1 MTHVISCLG
10 MGKFARSLLTVLMLT
25 LWVVSGPIGMAFDG
39 CAMMG
44 AMCEAPCGISS
55 YITGRM
61 MTNLSGLEPLA
72 ALATLSTTRPPLVS
86 ASPLTPPPKSALRS
100 A

>member
-1 MTHVISCLG
+1 MR
-10 MGKFARSLLTVLMLT
+10 KFAAPLVVVLTLT

-55 YITGRM
+55 YIAGPVATS
-61 MTNLSGLEPLA
+61 LAGLKPLA
-72 ALATLSTTRPPLVS
+72 YLASSSAARPLLVS

>member
-1 MTHVISCLG
+1 MMLR
-10 MGKFARSLLTVLMLT
+10 MRKLARPILIALTLT

-55 YITGRM
+55 YIAGPMPTS
-61 MTNLSGLEPLA
+61 LAGLQPLA
-72 ALATLSTTRPPLVS
+72 YLAFSATAHPLLVS

>member
-1 MTHVISCLG
+1 
-10 MGKFARSLLTVLMLT
+10 MGKFARSLSTVLMLT

-55 YITGRM
+55 YIAGPVATG
-61 MTNLSGLEPLA
+61 LAELQPLA
-72 ALATLSTTRPPLVS
+72 SLASPSTARPLVAS
-86 ASPLTPPPKSALRS
+86 ASPLTPPPKSSLLS

>member
-1 MTHVISCLG
+1 MRRFVRPFLI
-10 MGKFARSLLTVLMLT
+10 ALTLML
-25 LWVVSGPIGMAFDG
+25 WVASGPIGMAFDG

-55 YITGRM
+55 YIAGPVVTGIAQLQRL
-61 MTNLSGLEPLA
+61 TYLA
-72 ALATLSTTRPPLVS
+72 PASTAHPRLVNV
-86 ASPLTPPPKSALRS
+86 SPLTPPPKSTLLS

>member
-1 MTHVISCLG
+1 MLA
-10 MGKFARSLLTVLMLT
+10 MRRLTRPILIALTLT

-55 YITGRM
+55 YIAGPVVT
-61 MTNLSGLEPLA
+61 SIAGLQPLEYLASSSA
-72 ALATLSTTRPPLVS
+72 ARPLLVS
-86 ASPLTPPPKSALRS
+86 VSPLTPPPKPSLRS

>member
-1 MTHVISCLG
+1 MRRLIRPILI
-10 MGKFARSLLTVLMLT
+10 ALTLT

-55 YITGRM
+55 YIAGPVATSLAR
-61 MTNLSGLEPLA
+61 LQPLA
-72 ALATLSTTRPPLVS
+72 YIASSSAAPPLLVS
-86 ASPLTPPPKSALRS
+86 ASPLTPPPKSTLRS

>member
-1 MTHVISCLG
+1 M
-10 MGKFARSLLTVLMLT
+10 RSLVRPILIALTLI

-55 YITGRM
+55 YLAGPVTTGV
-61 MTNLSGLEPLA
+61 TELQPLA
-72 ALATLSTTRPPLVS
+72 HLAPSSTAHPRVVS
-86 ASPLTPPPKSALRS
+86 VSPLTPPPKSTLRS

>member
-1 MTHVISCLG
+1 MRRL
-10 MGKFARSLLTVLMLT
+10 ARPILIALTLT

-55 YITGRM
+55 YIAGPVATS
-61 MTNLSGLEPLA
+61 LAGLQPLA
-72 ALATLSTTRPPLVS
+72 YLAPSSTARPLLVNV
-86 ASPLTPPPKSALRS
+86 SPLTPPPKSTLRS

>member
-1 MTHVISCLG
+1 M
-10 MGKFARSLLTVLMLT
+10 RRLTRPILIALT
-25 LWVVSGPIGMAFDG
+25 LALWVVSGPIGMVFDG

-55 YITGRM
+55 YIAGPVATS
-61 MTNLSGLEPLA
+61 LAELQPLA
-72 ALATLSTTRPPLVS
+72 YLAASSAARPLVVS